1 MVNRLLQRRNFPH
14 PLQNGF
20 DFLMPTFRSIYEG
33 LAIQS
38 IAETARTSLG
48 SAGVDP
54 RYGLGSGVSGL
65 SPPAPLT
72 VPLGLPDWPLWHQS
86 TS

>member
-20 DFLMPTFRSIYEG
+20 DFLMPTFRSIYEL

-38 IAETARTSLG
+38 IADWTCH
-48 SAGVDP
+48 
-54 RYGLGSGVSGL
+54 GL
-65 SPPAPLT
+65 
-72 VPLGLPDWPLWHQS
+72 VPLHILMLSGYSFKSQGTFP
-86 TS
+86 T